1 MPDYKQ
7 IYIDIVE
14 IKFPEKKLECI
25 KILEKEKLSALD
37 VLHLNQIIFGKNTL
51 SKRQKYRTYNKTD
64 IMKIL
69 DFQKKHKLTNTQVA
83 LHFNLSRNTISKW
96 KKLFLIR

>member
-14 IKFPEKKLECI
+14 MKFPEKRLECI

-37 VLHLNQIIFGKNTL
+37 VLHLNQIIFGKITL
-51 SKRQKYRTYNKTD
+51 SKRQKYRAYNKTD

-69 DFQKKHKLTNTQVA
+69 DFQKKHKLNNTQVA
-83 LHFNLSRNTISKW
+83 LHFHLSRNTISKW
-96 KKLFLIR
+96 KKLFLR